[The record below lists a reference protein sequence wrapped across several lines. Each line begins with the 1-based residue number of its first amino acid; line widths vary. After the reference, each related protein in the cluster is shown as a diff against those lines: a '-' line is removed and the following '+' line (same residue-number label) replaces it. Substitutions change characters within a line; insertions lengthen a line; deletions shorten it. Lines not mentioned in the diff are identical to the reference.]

1 MLDPAAYHAVDIAVD
16 SATAVAVLTLN
27 RPDKANAVDDVMHS
41 ELSRVFAAA
50 QDDARVRA
58 VVLTGAGRTFS
69 AGGDESSDRQYA
81 TSSGRTPI
89 EEARHIVDDIVG
101 LTKPLVAA
109 VNGHAIGLGA
119 VLAALA
125 DVSYMAETAKI
136 GDLHVHAALPAG
148 NGAAVI
154 WPLLVGLN
162 RAKHLLMT
170 GEILTAAEAERF
182 GLISRAV
189 PPADVLPSAMAMA
202 QRLATLAPQAVQ
214 GTKAAVNRLLAMA
227 SGAVLPFPSPS
238 GRRHGARRLSR
249 RDGEVGPRVRLASVG
264 TLKRAQKFVNVNV
277 HVDDAVNP
285 QVSSPDGV
293 FLSGRQLVT

>member
-1 MLDPAAYHAVDIAVD
+1 MLDPATYRTIDVAVDG
-16 SATAVAVLTLN
+16 ATAVAMLTLN

-50 QDDARVRA
+50 QDDVRVRA

-119 VLAALA
+119 VLATLA
-125 DVSYMAETAKI
+125 DVSYVSERAKL

-162 RAKHLLMT
+162 RAKYLLMT
-170 GEILTAAEAERF
+170 GDVLTAAEAERL
-182 GLISRAV
+182 GLVTRVV
-189 PPADVLPSAMAMA
+189 PPADVVPSALAMA

-227 SGAVLPFPSPS
+227 SGAVLPFSLALEAAAMEHDDFRAAMAKL
-238 GRRHGARRLSR
+238 GRA
-249 RDGEVGPRVRLASVG
+249 
-264 TLKRAQKFVNVNV
+264 
-277 HVDDAVNP
+277 
-285 QVSSPDGV
+285 
-293 FLSGRQLVT
+293 

>member
-1 MLDPAAYHAVDIAVD
+1 MNVPNLSMPSSSYNLRQRSCSTRAARGRPMLDPAAYHAVDIAVD

-227 SGAVLPFPSPS
+227 SGAVLPFSLALEAAAMEHDDFRAAMAKL
-238 GRRHGARRLSR
+238 GRG
-249 RDGEVGPRVRLASVG
+249 
-264 TLKRAQKFVNVNV
+264 
-277 HVDDAVNP
+277 
-285 QVSSPDGV
+285 
-293 FLSGRQLVT
+293 

>member
-1 MLDPAAYHAVDIAVD
+1 MLDPAAYRTIDVAVDG
-16 SATAVAVLTLN
+16 ATAVAVLTLN

-41 ELSRVFAAA
+41 ELSTVFAAA
-50 QDDARVRA
+50 QDDVRVRA
-58 VVLTGAGRTFS
+58 VVLTGSGRTFS
-69 AGGDESSDRQYA
+69 AGGDESGDRQYA
-81 TSSGRTPI
+81 TATGRTAI
-89 EEARHIVDDIVG
+89 EEARHIVEDIIG

-119 VLAALA
+119 VLATLA
-125 DVSYMAETAKI
+125 DVSYMSESAKL

-162 RAKHLLMT
+162 RAKQLLMT

-182 GLISRAV
+182 GLVSRVVA
-189 PPADVLPSAMAMA
+189 PADVLPSAMATA

-227 SGAVLPFPSPS
+227 CGAVLPFSLALEAAAMDHDDFRAAMAKL
-238 GRRHGARRLSR
+238 GRG
-249 RDGEVGPRVRLASVG
+249 
-264 TLKRAQKFVNVNV
+264 
-277 HVDDAVNP
+277 
-285 QVSSPDGV
+285 
-293 FLSGRQLVT
+293 